1 MPEGERTCA
10 LPAPRICLRAARLVF
25 DHPSDIVAF
34 VRVAVCA
41 FVLFC
46 AASFAA
52 GCAGSDQGTE
62 PADAAKQLTVE
73 DLRPLVTLSPDATGW
88 SWDVAP
94 QTHLRP
100 PSPPRLDETE
110 PSYALQKALLDAYT
124 DAGLVKAATSSWWDY
139 ANVKKAS
146 SFAYLVA
153 TRDTARAALE
163 AEKEFAHHWFPEF
176 EHQEIRE
183 IEADGIGEESWA
195 VRGGTDDA
203 GFVEIGWRRANATLA
218 VYVNCRPCESDLADA
233 ARGWAMKID
242 DAART
247 AAG

>member
-1 MPEGERTCA
+1 
-10 LPAPRICLRAARLVF
+10 LVF
-25 DHPSDIVAF
+25 DPPSDIVAI

-41 FVLFC
+41 FVPFC

-62 PADAAKQLTVE
+62 PADTAKRLTVE

-153 TRDTARAALE
+153 TGDTARAALE

-183 IEADGIGEESWA
+183 IEADGIGEESWG

-233 ARGWAMKID
+233 ARRWAMRID

-247 AAG
+247 AAD

>member
-1 MPEGERTCA
+1 MRATRA
-10 LPAPRICLRAARLVF
+10 SICLRAARLVF
-25 DHPSDIVAF
+25 DHPSDIVAI

-41 FVLFC
+41 FVVLC

-247 AAG
+247 VAG

>member
-1 MPEGERTCA
+1 MSAEGERTCA
-10 LPAPRICLRAARLVF
+10 LPALLSKAARLVF
-25 DHPSDIVAF
+25 DHPSDIVAI

-41 FVLFC
+41 FVVLC

-163 AEKEFAHHWFPEF
+163 AEKEFAHHWFPEV

-247 AAG
+247 VAG

>member
-1 MPEGERTCA
+1 M
-10 LPAPRICLRAARLVF
+10 VF
-25 DHPSDIVAF
+25 DHPSDIVAI

-41 FVLFC
+41 FVVFC

-247 AAG
+247 VAG

>member
-1 MPEGERTCA
+1 MV
-10 LPAPRICLRAARLVF
+10 L
-25 DHPSDIVAF
+25 DHPSDIVAI

-41 FVLFC
+41 FVVLC

-62 PADAAKQLTVE
+62 PTDAAKQLTVE

-247 AAG
+247 VAG